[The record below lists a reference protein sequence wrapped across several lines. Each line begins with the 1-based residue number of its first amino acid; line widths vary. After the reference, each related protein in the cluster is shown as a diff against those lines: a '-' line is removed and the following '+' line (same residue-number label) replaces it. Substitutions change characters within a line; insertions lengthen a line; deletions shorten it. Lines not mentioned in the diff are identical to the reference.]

1 MRINL
6 REKLPE
12 TSAGTPP
19 KHKDKGIPMQ
29 KKLYRLI
36 AATLVAGSTLSAA
49 SLAQAAEDTDA
60 IAAEAAADTTK
71 TTAKTTAQPA
81 AVDLTP
87 QTGKKAETKDGQP
100 AYIERSDIFQTA
112 ELRREATS
120 PTYRLYRGDT
130 VAVNAVGFS
139 SGDESDTKL
148 AGSGISG
155 FTVGIDG
162 YVQLPYVG
170 NVKMEGLTLD
180 EAKEVLMES
189 LTQYLRIPDLS
200 LLITSYGP
208 RKVYVM
214 GEVAH
219 PGIVNLG
226 IDNMN
231 AYAALAS
238 AGGWTSHGRSTR
250 TQIIR
255 VIDGTMYYRR
265 LDMKKYIMKHD
276 LTQNVMVEDGDI
288 LYVPPTNGFK
298 FNEEIL
304 PYVSAYAVYHSIT
317 N

>member
-1 MRINL
+1 M
-6 REKLPE
+6 K
-12 TSAGTPP
+12 
-19 KHKDKGIPMQ
+19 
-29 KKLYRLI
+29 KKLTAWI
-36 AATLVAGSTLSAA
+36 ATALVMGSTLTTA
-49 SLAQAAEDTDA
+49 
-60 IAAEAAADTTK
+60 AAADTDSVAREMAADTQ
-71 TTAKTTAQPA
+71 TAADTAAPARAAARTAAPAAAAAQSTAPA

-87 QTGKKAETKDGQP
+87 SADRGSQSAPGQP
-100 AYIERSDIFQTA
+100 AYIERSDIFETA
-112 ELRREATS
+112 ELRRAATAPS
-120 PTYRLYRGDT
+120 YRLYRGDT
-130 VAVNAVGFS
+130 VAIKAVGFD
-139 SGDESDTKL
+139 SGDADAGDAKL
-148 AGSGISG
+148 SGSGIGG

-162 YVQLPYVG
+162 YVQLPFVG

-219 PGIVNLG
+219 PGLVNLS

-238 AGGWTSHGRSTR
+238 AGGWTSRGRSTR

-265 LDMKKYIMKHD
+265 LDMKQYIKKHD

-288 LYVPPTNGFK
+288 IYVPSSNGFK
-298 FNEEIL
+298 FNEDIL
-304 PYVSAYAVYHSIT
+304 PYVSVYALYKNLT
-317 N
+317 D

>member
-1 MRINL
+1 M
-6 REKLPE
+6 K
-12 TSAGTPP
+12 
-19 KHKDKGIPMQ
+19 
-29 KKLYRLI
+29 KKLTAWI
-36 AATLVAGSTLSAA
+36 ATALVMGSTLTTA
-49 SLAQAAEDTDA
+49 
-60 IAAEAAADTTK
+60 AAADTDSVAREMAADTQ
-71 TTAKTTAQPA
+71 TAADTAAPARAAARTAAPAAAAAQPTAPA

-87 QTGKKAETKDGQP
+87 RADRGSQSAPGQP
-100 AYIERSDIFQTA
+100 AYIERSDIFETA
-112 ELRREATS
+112 ELRRAATAPS
-120 PTYRLYRGDT
+120 YRLYRGDT
-130 VAVNAVGFS
+130 VAIKAVGFD
-139 SGDESDTKL
+139 SGDADAGDAKL
-148 AGSGISG
+148 SGSGIGG

-162 YVQLPYVG
+162 YVQLPFIG

-219 PGIVNLG
+219 PGLVNLS

-238 AGGWTSHGRSTR
+238 AGGWTSRGRSTR

-265 LDMKKYIMKHD
+265 LDMKQYIKKHD

-288 LYVPPTNGFK
+288 IYVPSSNGFK
-298 FNEEIL
+298 FNEDIL
-304 PYVSAYAVYHSIT
+304 PYVSVYALYKNLT
-317 N
+317 D